1 MFVEYPVPDM
11 ANFFI
16 RYNVAREICARIEY
30 LDQSVEK
37 ASSEL
42 IQELKERGVDGG
54 VIFLD
59 ANGNAS
65 MVFNTGGMARA
76 YKNSK
81 GDEIVKILLNFIIYS
96 IHSLNN

>member
-1 MFVEYPVPDM
+1 
-11 ANFFI
+11 
-16 RYNVAREICARIEY
+16 VAREICARIEY

-42 IQELKERGVDGG
+42 IQELKERGADGG
-54 VIFLD
+54 VIVLD

-81 GDEIVKILLNFIIYS
+81 GDEIVTIY
-96 IHSLNN
+96 